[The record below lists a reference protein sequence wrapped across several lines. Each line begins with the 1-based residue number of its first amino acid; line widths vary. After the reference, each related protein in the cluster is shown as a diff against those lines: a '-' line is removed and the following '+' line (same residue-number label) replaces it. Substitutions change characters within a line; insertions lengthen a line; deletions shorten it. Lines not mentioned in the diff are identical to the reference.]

1 MFARSYRDEGCRDTT
16 ESEMRRTALSKRW
29 LRKRDLRL
37 RYGDITDRTIERMVK
52 DGRLPPP
59 EFPLRN
65 KFPMWDE
72 ARLDEHDRTMVR
84 AAKVA

>member
-1 MFARSYRDEGCRDTT
+1 M
-16 ESEMRRTALSKRW
+16 KVW
-29 LRKRDLRL
+29 LRKRHLRI

-59 EFPLRN
+59 EFPLSN

-72 ARLDEHDRTMVR
+72 ARLDEHDRTVVKAGK
-84 AAKVA
+84 AA